1 MLKPSEVKNYE
12 FKPAG
17 RNAYKADDVDTFFA
31 EVAISY
37 EKMFRENGELIKR
50 ISLLADRLEQYKN
63 DEVDIKQAVLSAQKA
78 ADIIIRDAQ
87 ESVEDSKN
95 EAAAILA
102 AAKGEATVI
111 KQDAEK
117 QAIVDSDLLM
127 TLAKNKAEDII
138 NKAKEKA
145 HGILIAANNSANDK
159 VGAANRTI
167 TSESLHYDMLKK
179 EVSEFRASILAQ
191 YKTHIELISK
201 LPELAIE
208 EAAKVENE
216 SAPVDVVDIDEE
228 TLENPVFVE
237 ADPDDSVLE
246 FSDEEVIEF
255 YSTDDEDTG
264 VDEESEEDSAGEPV
278 VKTTLPFD
286 FFGEESELEFIDD
299 GNHVDDMPVSTIA
312 DDGSIG
318 FSKKNPLP
326 VENVISDYIDDESTD
341 SIVSEDS
348 VSETEDAYEIDSED
362 DVDDSFESA
371 EEDVSDEE
379 AFSEETD
386 DLSDYSFDTDITDS
400 DDEDDASDKS
410 DEGGSL
416 SQNQSYSAFFDAI
429 ESIDIDDFEEEKPK
443 HRGFFHRNK

>member
-1 MLKPSEVKNYE
+1 MLKPSEIKNYE
-12 FKPAG
+12 FKSAG

-31 EVAISY
+31 EVVISY
-37 EKMFRENGELIKR
+37 EKMYRENSELIKR

-87 ESVEDSKN
+87 ESVEDSKA
-95 EAAAILA
+95 EAEAILA
-102 AAKGEATVI
+102 AAKGEAAVI

-127 TLAKNKAEDII
+127 NLAKDKAEDII

-159 VGAANRTI
+159 MGAANRTI

-201 LPELAIE
+201 LPELAVE
-208 EAAKVENE
+208 EAAKLENNEEPVATVE
-216 SAPVDVVDIDEE
+216 IDEE
-228 TLENPVFVE
+228 SLENPVFVAE
-237 ADPDDSVLE
+237 EPEDTVLE
-246 FSDEEVIEF
+246 FVVDDNDAEDGADALSDYAPVTQD
-255 YSTDDEDTG
+255 Y
-264 VDEESEEDSAGEPV
+264 EESEVDAGEDV

-286 FFGEESELEFIDD
+286 FFGNESDIQFVDDGEHIDD
-299 GNHVDDMPVSTIA
+299 APVATIE

-318 FSKKNPLP
+318 FSRRNPLP
-326 VENVISDYIDDESTD
+326 IDDDKPFDVTTVEASDNYPSVEAST
-341 SIVSEDS
+341 E
-348 VSETEDAYEIDSED
+348 EYDAYTDGIDIASSASYDGD
-362 DVDDSFESA
+362 DAESYDDISSFDAPVDEVV
-371 EEDVSDEE
+371 EDVEPVE
-379 AFSEETD
+379 SEILREH
-386 DLSDYSFDTDITDS
+386 S
-400 DDEDDASDKS
+400 
-410 DEGGSL
+410 
-416 SQNQSYSAFFDAI
+416 SYSSFFDSI
-429 ESIDIDDFEEEKPK
+429 ESIDIDDLDEEKPR

>member
-17 RNAYKADDVDTFFA
+17 RNAYKADDVDMFFA
-31 EVAISY
+31 EVVISY
-37 EKMFRENGELIKR
+37 EKMYRENSELIKR

-87 ESVEDSKN
+87 ESVADSKA
-95 EAAAILA
+95 EAEAILA
-102 AAKGEATVI
+102 AAKGEAAVI

-127 TLAKNKAEDII
+127 NLAKDKAEDII

-159 VGAANRTI
+159 MGAANRTI
-167 TSESLHYDMLKK
+167 TSETLHYDMLKK

-201 LPELAIE
+201 LPELAVE
-208 EAAKVENE
+208 EASKLEKVEE
-216 SAPVDVVDIDEE
+216 PVAEVEIDEE
-228 TLENPVFVE
+228 ALENPVFVE
-237 ADPDDSVLE
+237 EEPEDTVLE
-246 FSDEEVIEF
+246 FVVEETNDDA
-255 YSTDDEDTG
+255 TDFEIDLNAY
-264 VDEESEEDSAGEPV
+264 EEDVDAGEDV

-286 FFGEESELEFIDD
+286 FFGSESEIEFVDD
-299 GNHVDDMPVSTIA
+299 GEHVDDAPVATIE

-318 FSKKNPLP
+318 FSRRNPLP
-326 VENVISDYIDDESTD
+326 VEDYIASKTEL
-341 SIVSEDS
+341 
-348 VSETEDAYEIDSED
+348 SETDDYVENEEASAEVEESDNEYYDDFEADADED
-362 DVDDSFESA
+362 DVAQEYEDISSED
-371 EEDVSDEE
+371 EEYLSDE
-379 AFSEETD
+379 D
-386 DLSDYSFDTDITDS
+386 DS
-400 DDEDDASDKS
+400 DDDENTDKGSSYAS
-410 DEGGSL
+410 
-416 SQNQSYSAFFDAI
+416 FF
-429 ESIDIDDFEEEKPK
+429 ESIENIDIEDLDEEKPK